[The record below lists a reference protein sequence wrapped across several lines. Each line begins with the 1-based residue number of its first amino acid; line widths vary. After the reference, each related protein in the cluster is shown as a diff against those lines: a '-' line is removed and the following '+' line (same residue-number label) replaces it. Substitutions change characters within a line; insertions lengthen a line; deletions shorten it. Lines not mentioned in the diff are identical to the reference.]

1 MDESE
6 IINGLYNPNLLPF
19 LFFNPDKN
27 DTQISSKNLQISD
40 FYIQYYRNK
49 TRAKTIEDTHDV
61 LKLNESLTR
70 IFEGSND
77 LLKIRAI
84 LLLIMLKNF
93 IKMAPTFEFLIN
105 EDLNVAQL
113 AQNDSICLNP
123 GKYFNETFFDQ
134 IKMHKLLMTD
144 FVEIIK
150 ESVKRS
156 SLQYS
161 SFYAI
166 MNMIITASENSMTP
180 VDFNKLI
187 FMDEIDLNDKYKNQI
202 IQSFPIVLPFQLK
215 YADYLHQNIDC
226 PTVYIKVERRNVL
239 DAVWFLDTFR
249 DCNIKLKAD
258 FINEGGIDAGGLTRE
273 FIYLAFTTLIKPEV
287 GLFENRNGFI
297 WFKYHKELTDELKKK
312 YRCFG
317 ILLGIAVLNRLTIP
331 IHFPRYFYKK
341 LLHKD
346 IFPSEL
352 VFYDPDLVLSI
363 NNIFPLDITENDDLD
378 FVYVDSVNG
387 FEIDLTDF
395 TLIEDPDNHHY
406 TKLTNSN
413 KGDYMIRVAEWVF
426 DISVTESFNA
436 FEEGY
441 HRISTNKMLYSYFR
455 CDEID
460 RIISGNPIIE
470 WNALKAKA
478 IYKNGY
484 SSNSQAIIWFWDYFD
499 KLSEDKKFE
508 ALKFITGTTSIPPGG
523 LSDVRISITKRSN
536 GFPIA
541 HTCFSEIELPD
552 YNSYEELVNKCTE
565 AFANSEF
572 GMS

>member
-6 IINGLYNPNLLPF
+6 IINGLYNPNILPF
-19 LFFNPDKN
+19 LFFNPDQN
-27 DTQISSKNLQISD
+27 ETQISSKNLQISD

-105 EDLNVAQL
+105 EDLDIAQL

-156 SLQYS
+156 SLQYP

-187 FMDEIDLNDKYKNQI
+187 FMDAIDLNDKYKNQI

-215 YADYLHQNIDC
+215 YADYLCQNIDC

-258 FINEGGIDAGGLTRE
+258 FTNEGAR
-273 FIYLAFTTLIKPEV
+273 
-287 GLFENRNGFI
+287 NRCRRFNKRI
-297 WFKYHKELTDELKKK
+297 HI
-312 YRCFG
+312 FG
-317 ILLGIAVLNRLTIP
+317 I
-331 IHFPRYFYKK
+331 
-341 LLHKD
+341 
-346 IFPSEL
+346 
-352 VFYDPDLVLSI
+352 
-363 NNIFPLDITENDDLD
+363 
-378 FVYVDSVNG
+378 
-387 FEIDLTDF
+387 
-395 TLIEDPDNHHY
+395 
-406 TKLTNSN
+406 
-413 KGDYMIRVAEWVF
+413 
-426 DISVTESFNA
+426 
-436 FEEGY
+436 
-441 HRISTNKMLYSYFR
+441 
-455 CDEID
+455 
-460 RIISGNPIIE
+460 
-470 WNALKAKA
+470 
-478 IYKNGY
+478 
-484 SSNSQAIIWFWDYFD
+484 
-499 KLSEDKKFE
+499 
-508 ALKFITGTTSIPPGG
+508 
-523 LSDVRISITKRSN
+523 
-536 GFPIA
+536 
-541 HTCFSEIELPD
+541 
-552 YNSYEELVNKCTE
+552 YNTH
-565 AFANSEF
+565 
-572 GMS
+572 